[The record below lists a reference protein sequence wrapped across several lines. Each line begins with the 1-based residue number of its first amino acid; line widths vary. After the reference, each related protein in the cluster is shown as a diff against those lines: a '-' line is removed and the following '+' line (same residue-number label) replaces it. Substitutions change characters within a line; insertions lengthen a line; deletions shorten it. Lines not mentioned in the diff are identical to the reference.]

1 MFSHLWSKHPL
12 LGESGEADFAIR
24 TSPSQDWRSA
34 QILEKMRPGVN
45 EPLSSKIESSMT
57 YLFTVGLRTR
67 RQRIGQLN
75 NHHVGSQTGKQR
87 TLKFRFPL
95 NVIIIVSNPGSPS
108 VNALPTDLYRSTFGP
123 CMLNLL
129 PNVCRC
135 CFVCCC
141 FCCCFLLWLFFVVVF
156 CLLISSVNP
165 NPFHLNLRACAMDW
179 RTRFAGSRG
188 ERVSWVCWPSA

>member
-34 QILEKMRPGVN
+34 EVLEKMRRGIN
-45 EPLSSKIESSMT
+45 ESLSSKIESNT
-57 YLFTVGLRTR
+57 THLFTVGLRTR
-67 RQRIGQLN
+67 RQRTGQLN

-95 NVIIIVSNPGSPS
+95 NDIIIVSSAGLPS
-108 VNALPTDLYRSTFGP
+108 VNALPTYLDQSTFGP
-123 CMLNLL
+123 CVLSLL

-135 CFVCCC
+135 FCLLFLFLCLFLCC
-141 FCCCFLLWLFFVVVF
+141 CCCFLLLLFCCCF

-165 NPFHLNLRACAMDW
+165 DPFHLNLRACAMDW

-188 ERVSWVCWPSA
+188 LWK